1 MALNSQLCG
10 RWLWMWLLVAVTLA
24 ASSSARAADS
34 PDAAKDRPTLIP
46 GGIASPDGKVGFVVN
61 VKRGVDALQLATG
74 ELLATA
80 ATARRPL
87 IVWNERLVAQMAVK
101 DNPHA
106 MKLALFDAA
115 QLGSPLLETEA
126 IALPEWASLA
136 KAHAHSFVV
145 ESRLVGDA
153 VVLRWRAETWYG
165 GGEKLTEAEERA
177 AHKVASGAV
186 KMDLHTGKIQTRDDR
201 EPVELPEAREPRE
214 VRLGER
220 RLALGEV
227 AGPVIGVGR
236 ATRRSIRASDPRTDK
251 LLWEHELEP
260 EIVLPTP

>member
-1 MALNSQLCG
+1 MALKSRLCDL
-10 RWLWMWLLVAVTLA
+10 WLRTWLLVAVALA
-24 ASSSARAADS
+24 ACTALQAADS
-34 PDAAKDRPTLIP
+34 KDGPTLIP

-61 VKRGVDALQLATG
+61 VKGGVDAIQLATG

-80 ATARRPL
+80 ASARRPL

-115 QLGSPLLETEA
+115 QLGSPLLETAA

-153 VVLRWRAETWYG
+153 LLLRWRAETWYG

-214 VRLGER
+214 VRLGEL

-251 LLWEHELEP
+251 LIWEHELEP